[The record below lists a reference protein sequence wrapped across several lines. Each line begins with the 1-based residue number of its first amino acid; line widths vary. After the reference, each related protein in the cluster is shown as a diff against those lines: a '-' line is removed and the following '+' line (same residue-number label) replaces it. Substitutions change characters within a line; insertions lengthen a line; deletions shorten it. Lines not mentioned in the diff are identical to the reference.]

1 MIALAL
7 EMWVTLRYEWGVQF
21 TLQKAKHP
29 LLGEAGETR
38 GSPGSVGG
46 GVLMNRLGAM
56 LLTTQPY
63 FIHGISK
70 SWLKLCHLV
79 HFFSIRALTLFNFL
93 IFHFN
98 CSHQSPLSKSE
109 SYQEASASNISI
121 ISHFSNCQFSAVNP
135 QIRNMKRGKIYVH
148 FARVACE

>member
-1 MIALAL
+1 MNGESSLLCRRQNIRFW
-7 EMWVTLRYEWGVQF
+7 ERQGRPGGDRGVC
-21 TLQKAKHP
+21 
-29 LLGEAGETR
+29 
-38 GSPGSVGG
+38 GG

-121 ISHFSNCQFSAVNP
+121 ISHFSNCKFSAVNP
-135 QIRNMKRGKIYVH
+135 QIRNMKRGKFTSIL
-148 FARVACE
+148 RE